1 MNLNIIG
8 YMNLDILVF
17 CVLLL
22 GSIFIGS
29 VNASSVKTESSYLLA
44 DRKTKLFPLIAT
56 LVMTE
61 FNPSTLIGFSSVG
74 YVAGVWGLT
83 LPVVFLFGLLFYTFV
98 VAKKWKRLNAS
109 SVAELFTLR
118 YGSIFGKISSS
129 FLLIALLG
137 FSSNYL
143 KSMQILFS
151 PILSGLMGWE
161 ISIVL
166 VILIIFITLRGGLI
180 SIIKTDVWSFLA
192 ILVFI
197 PLLYYYSIPDEIIS
211 EVQISD
217 GINNLPPKFIISLI
231 ILTMF
236 TYISAPWY
244 GQKIFSA
251 ENENVAFIAVGV
263 SSIIVFALYSVPI
276 LAVYNLKISNINILN
291 GEVGLTYIINN
302 KFPIGFRGFGYL
314 VIFLA
319 GTTTLAGVW
328 SSMTTMIVSDFL
340 NEKESRSISQS
351 RSIII
356 TFIIII
362 FSFFVSEYFI
372 DKILDKLILANIPI
386 AALSYGLIGA
396 FYFKKSTKIG
406 VLVSILYGLF
416 WGIFCYIYF
425 GESGGYTWYWSVY
438 GIPQI
443 FLIGFLFSALFPKNN
458 AENERFIEFQ
468 RRMEN

>member
-1 MNLNIIG
+1 
-8 YMNLDILVF
+8 MNLDILVF
-17 CVLLL
+17 CVFLV
-22 GSIFIGS
+22 GSIFIGLA
-29 VNASSVKTESSYLLA
+29 NAFSVKTESRYLLA

-74 YVAGVWGLT
+74 YIAGIWGLT
-83 LPVVFLFGLLFYTFV
+83 LALVFLFGLLFYTFI
-98 VAKKWKRLNAS
+98 VAKKWKRFNAS

-118 YGSIFGKISSS
+118 YGSVYGKIASS

-151 PILSGLMGWE
+151 PILVDLKGWQ
-161 ISIVL
+161 ISIIL
-166 VILIIFITLRGGLI
+166 VILILFITLRGGLV
-180 SIIKTDVWSFLA
+180 SIIKTDVWSFIA
-192 ILVFI
+192 TLVVI

-211 EVQISD
+211 EVKLSD
-217 GINNLPPKFIISLI
+217 GMNNLPPNFIISLI

-251 ENENVAFIAVGV
+251 ENEKTAFIAVGV
-263 SSIIVFALYSVPI
+263 SSIIVFALYSIPI
-276 LAVYNLKISNINILN
+276 LAVYNLKISDTNILS
-291 GEVGLTYIINN
+291 GEVGITYIINN
-302 KFPIGFRGFGYL
+302 KFPTGFRGFGYL
-314 VIFLA
+314 VLFLA

-340 NEKESRSISQS
+340 NNNEAKGFSYT

-356 TFIIII
+356 TLVLALI
-362 FSFFVSEYFI
+362 SFYISEYFI

-386 AALSYGLIGA
+386 AALSYGLLGA
-396 FYFKKSTKIG
+396 FYFKSPSKIG
-406 VLVSILYGLF
+406 VLVSILFGFF

-438 GIPQI
+438 GIPLV
-443 FLIGFLFSALFPKNN
+443 FVIGFLFSFLFPKNKD
-458 AENERFIEFQ
+458 ENERFLEFR